1 MIVMDILDVVMNAPP
16 DSPAWGLMLCE
27 LTGHGPSTIYP
38 ALDRL
43 LKAGMIDDQWEEP
56 QPDDRPRRRFYTITA
71 VGRAAYQEEVTA
83 RAARRTTWARPTLRA
98 GGVP

>member
-38 ALDRL
+38 ALDEAEGR
-43 LKAGMIDDQWEEP
+43 
-56 QPDDRPRRRFYTITA
+56 DDR
-71 VGRAAYQEEVTA
+71 
-83 RAARRTTWARPTLRA
+83 
-98 GGVP
+98 